1 MSAPSMLVG
10 EPSVKGS
17 SEAMR
22 MVLLSFAAIGITIVW
37 GVELTYCTPYL
48 LKLGLSKSNTSLIWI
63 AGPLSGLVV
72 QPVIGV
78 VADENSSRW
87 GRRRPLMVGGAVV
100 VAAGLLVLGFTREIV
115 AWASGGLG
123 LTIGLAVLTIYV
135 VDFALNVVQSCARSL
150 VVDTLPLEQQQT
162 GAAWWSR
169 MAAIGHVIGY
179 AAGSVDLVSLFG
191 TTLGD
196 AQFQQLTV
204 MAAWAMLA
212 STALTCWAVTEP
224 VLVLPVGA
232 RRKSMADVLHQVF
245 RTLRRLSPR
254 IQAICWAQF
263 WAWIGWFPFLF
274 YSTTWVGETYFRYD
288 APAEE
293 AKTADDGDRVGDMG
307 RIGSTSLFIYSFI
320 TFVGAFVLPI
330 LIRSPEDERFTPRP
344 SPAVARLLG
353 AVGDRRPDLVTAWMC
368 GHVVFAASMA
378 FAPLAAS
385 FRFATFLMCLCALPW
400 TMATWAPPALLG
412 VEVNKMSSSPYRP
425 LPGDMELRNVSGARD
440 YDNRDDDDDNDND
453 DNAHLETGSVTPS
466 APGGKSSTAEL
477 SGIYLGIL
485 NVYTTM
491 PQFVGAFIASI
502 VFAVLEPGGSKSDG
516 STAAGDDDEGR
527 RRRGSSG
534 PSAISVCLFI
544 GACSAVVA
552 AFATRKLKLL

>member
-1 MSAPSMLVG
+1 MLVG

-17 SEAMR
+17 SEAVR
-22 MVLLSFAAIGITIVW
+22 MMLLSFAAIGITIVW

-72 QPVIGV
+72 QPIIGV
-78 VADENSSRW
+78 VADENTSRW
-87 GRRRPLMVGGAVV
+87 GRRRPLMVVGAVV
-100 VAAGLLVLGFTREIV
+100 VAIGLLVLGYAREIV

-150 VVDTLPLEQQQT
+150 VVDTLALEQQQT

-179 AAGSVDLVSLFG
+179 AAGSVDLVRLFG
-191 TTLGD
+191 TALGD

-224 VLVLPVGA
+224 VLVLPAGA
-232 RRKSMADVLHQVF
+232 RRKSIVDVLHQVY

-288 APAEE
+288 VPAEKAPADG
-293 AKTADDGDRVGDMG
+293 DDGVGDMG
-307 RIGSTSLFIYSFI
+307 RIGSISLFIYSFI
-320 TFVGAFVLPI
+320 TFIGAFVLPM

-344 SPAVARLLG
+344 SPIVARFLG
-353 AVGDRRPDLVTAWMC
+353 AVGDRRPDLATAWMC

-378 FAPLAAS
+378 FAPLATS
-385 FRFATFLMCLCALPW
+385 FRFATLLMCLCALPW

-412 VEVNKMSSSPYRP
+412 VEVNKMSSAYRP
-425 LPGDMELRNVSGARD
+425 LPGGMELRNVSGAHG
-440 YDNRDDDDDNDND
+440 DDDGDAT
-453 DNAHLETGSVTPS
+453 AHLENGPDSPAAV
-466 APGGKSSTAEL
+466 GKSSSAEL

-491 PQFVGAFIASI
+491 PQFIGAFIASI
-502 VFAVLEPGGSKSDG
+502 VFAILEPGSKPDL
-516 STAAGDDDEGR
+516 AAGGEAKGR
-527 RRRGSSG
+527 RGSG

-552 AFATRKLKLL
+552 AFATRKLRLL